1 MNAVSHTQEFGER
14 TPPPASSTTLSPSIP
29 KALRYVEW
37 AFLFLIILRI
47 SLLMLNRPLGYE
59 LGTGDYISFSVLG
72 MLALLSVIFPIQ
84 QPVVW
89 RRGYLLLE
97 IVVLLV
103 SRLLTDWGLDPFLYL
118 VLVKSCFL
126 LNRRDV
132 ILTTVFAGVAW
143 QLSLA
148 RRVFQQVSAPIA
160 ELRDQFESS
169 LAAPKPLLVL
179 DVIINSTTIYV
190 VTCLLIIL
198 LCWTVLS
205 ERKSQQKAAML
216 AQEVETLATDLER
229 ARIARDI
236 HDSLGHT
243 LTTLNVQL
251 EVAQT
256 LYSQNPEQSLQ
267 ALDRAKIL
275 SSQSL
280 QDVRRAVSTIRHG
293 NFNLLDA
300 LMGLVEQIQQTCGSN
315 PIKIE
320 TRINLPKVPLQVSQQ
335 LFLIVKE
342 GLTNIQKH
350 AQASTVKVWAQG
362 TSEGIAI
369 GLSDDGV
376 GFMPEELNTSGYGLR
391 GMRERV
397 QLLGGH
403 MTIQSTPEKGTLIQ
417 VTVPQ

>member
-1 MNAVSHTQEFGER
+1 
-14 TPPPASSTTLSPSIP
+14 
-29 KALRYVEW
+29 
-37 AFLFLIILRI
+37 
-47 SLLMLNRPLGYE
+47 MLNKPLGYE
-59 LGTGDYISFSVLG
+59 LGTGDYVSFGVLG
-72 MLALLSVIFPIQ
+72 ILAILSVIFPIH
-84 QPVVW
+84 QPVPW

-126 LNRRDV
+126 LCRRDV
-132 ILTTVFAGVAW
+132 ILTTIFAGIAW

-148 RRVFQQVSAPIA
+148 RRVFEQVSAPI
-160 ELRDQFESS
+160 EDIRTQFEAS
-169 LAAPKPLLVL
+169 LAAPKPLLIL
-179 DVIINSTTIYV
+179 DVIINSTTIYI

-205 ERKSQQKAAML
+205 ERRSQQKAAML
-216 AQEVETLATDLER
+216 SQEVKTLATDLER
-229 ARIARDI
+229 TRIARDI

-256 LYSQNPEQSLQ
+256 LYAQNPEQSLQ
-267 ALDRAKIL
+267 ALGRAKTL

-293 NFNLLDA
+293 NFNLPDA
-300 LMGLVEQIQQTCGSN
+300 LASLVEQIQQTVGAK

-320 TRINLPKVPLQVSQQ
+320 TRIDLPNLPLQVSQQ
-335 LFLIVKE
+335 LFLILKE

-350 AQASTVKVWAQG
+350 AQASTVTLWAHS
-362 TSEGIAI
+362 TSEGLAV
-369 GLSDDGV
+369 GLSDDGI
-376 GFMPEELNTSGYGLR
+376 GFVPGGVSSGYGLR

-397 QLLGGH
+397 QLLGGQ
-403 MTIQSTPEKGTLIQ
+403 MTIQSAPGQGTLIQ